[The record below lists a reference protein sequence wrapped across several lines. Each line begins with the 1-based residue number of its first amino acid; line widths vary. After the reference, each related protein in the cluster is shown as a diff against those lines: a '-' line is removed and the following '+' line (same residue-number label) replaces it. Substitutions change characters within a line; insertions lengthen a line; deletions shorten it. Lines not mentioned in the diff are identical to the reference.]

1 MNSVNM
7 EKITGGI
14 TAVSG
19 IDAAGVKCGIKKNGD
34 SDLALIYSREPA
46 AAAGVFTRNKFK
58 AAPLI
63 VTERHISNPTV
74 SAIVI
79 NSGNANACTGDQ
91 GIKDALSTAEIVAGK
106 LGLRREDVLVA
117 STGVIGHYLPM
128 ERLSLGIDK
137 AVEKLSPKGG
147 EDAARAIMTTD
158 TVIKESA
165 CRVQLDGEQ
174 GFFTIGGMAKGSGM
188 ICPDMATMLAFV
200 ATDVKIK
207 KEALQKSLQEAVERS
222 FNVITVDGDT
232 STNDMVLVISNGT
245 SEIEVEEDGDLWHV
259 FNESLL
265 HVCQDLAY
273 KIVVDGEGATKVIKV
288 TVKGSPDYETGKKL
302 ARSILNSPL
311 VKTAFFGEDA
321 NWGRIITAMGNADVH
336 FIPDQVDI
344 YLGKMQVTA
353 RGKGLVFD
361 ESEAKA
367 ILMQT
372 EIPVL
377 VDLNMGLE
385 EVISYGCDLSYD
397 YIRINADYRS

>member
-1 MNSVNM
+1 MNRVNM

-14 TAVSG
+14 TAVPG
-19 IDAAGVKCGIKKNGD
+19 IDAAGVKCGIKKDGS

-46 AAAGVFTRNKFK
+46 AAAGVFTTNKFK

-63 VTERHISNPTV
+63 ITERHLSNPAIR
-74 SAIVI
+74 AIVI

-91 GIKDALSTAEIVAGK
+91 GIKDALSTAEIAAGK
-106 LGLRREDVLVA
+106 LDLKIEDVLVA

-128 ERLSLGIDK
+128 DRLSLGIEE
-137 AVEKLSPKGG
+137 AVGKLSPEGG

-158 TVIKESA
+158 TVMKESA
-165 CRVQLDGEQ
+165 CRVKPDGEK
-174 GFFTIGGMAKGSGM
+174 GSYTIGGMAKGSGM

-200 ATDVKIK
+200 ATDVRIK
-207 KEALQKSLQEAVERS
+207 KEALQKSLQMAVERS

-245 SEIEVEEDGDLWHV
+245 SGIEVEEGGDLWHA

-273 KIVVDGEGATKVIKV
+273 QIVADGEGATKVIKV

-361 ESEAKA
+361 ESEAKG
-367 ILMQT
+367 ILMQA

-385 EVISYGCDLSYD
+385 EVVSYGCDLSYD